1 MKIWDLAAGSLILSE
16 AGGAACTL
24 QGEPVFKASMQTRSA
39 VISPDK
45 QLFQTWFAYLQDH
58 Q

>member
-1 MKIWDLAAGSLILSE
+1 
-16 AGGAACTL
+16 L
-24 QGEPVFKASMQTRSA
+24 QAEPVFKASMQTRSA

-45 QLFQTWFAYLQDH
+45 QLFQAWFAYLQDH